1 MATRF
6 TNPFPRFF
14 NDNAA
19 LLPSGQLTFF
29 EPGST
34 TTKKDTY
41 SDIGLSTANANPVIL
56 SAGGVVPDIYLS
68 GAYRVTIQ
76 DSDDNQIDEADNVG
90 EIEAEVFEDW
100 VSSVTYGNGGN
111 NIVTGSDGAYYVSI
125 QASNL
130 GNNPTS
136 SSAYWTEIKH
146 IRVYNANETYAIDAV
161 VLEATGFM
169 WRGVTSSNTGN
180 TPSSSPANWA
190 SVGGSS
196 ISAAI
201 TAGTTQTQ
209 VGATAL
215 IADINNIS
223 VCANS
228 GDGVKLKAAAAG
240 LYQTIINNGAEP
252 AQVWPATGDRIN
264 GGSAN
269 AVDVNL
275 LTAGDTREYISID
288 GTNWDSPASITS
300 SETVVRDARTSN
312 TILVE
317 ADRTKLIDITANSF
331 SQTFT
336 AAATLGNGWY
346 VYIRNSGTGIITLDP
361 NASETIDA
369 LTTFKMYP
377 GETRIVQCT
386 GTAFF
391 SVIVTSFYYTVTSTD
406 AAFVWPPGYS
416 GMGIDIIAGGGG
428 GGGGEGNAGGTIRIA
443 GSGGGGG
450 ARVMTEVDGVAAGTS
465 MTITIGAGGA
475 SGAAG
480 SSGDGGDGGA
490 GGNTSFSTYA
500 TAYGGGFGDK
510 GGAGSN
516 EGGGGGGS
524 ASAASSR
531 TPGEPTSTHWGGSTI
546 PDNISGG
553 GAFGGATNAAGHN
566 AEWGG
571 AGGAGAEAAANN
583 SYAGGS
589 SIFGGSAGGT
599 GGGLPAINTEN
610 AGGDGGL
617 YGAYTTGG
625 GAAGGVVNGGAGAAG
640 ASGAGVGA
648 GGGGGGGGAQ
658 DSGTGGAGGAGGA
671 GGGGGGG
678 GGGGTTTGGA
688 GGVGGSGEAR
698 VWGIA

>member
-76 DSDDNQIDEADNVG
+76 DKSDNQIDEADNVG

-125 QASNL
+125 QGSNL

-136 SSAYWTEIKH
+136 SPAYWTEIKH

-196 ISAAI
+196 ITAAI

-209 VGATAL
+209 AGATAL
-215 IADINNIS
+215 VADINNIS

-240 LYQTIINNGAEP
+240 LYQTIINNGAES
-252 AQVWPATGDRIN
+252 AKVWPATGDRIN

-269 AVDVNL
+269 AVDSNL
-275 LTAGDTREYISID
+275 LSAGDTREYISID
-288 GTNWDSPASITS
+288 GTNWDSPAFLGGGGS
-300 SETVVRDARTSN
+300 VVRSARTSN
-312 TILVE
+312 TILD
-317 ADRTKLIDITANSF
+317 ATDNATFIDITSGTF

-336 AAATLGNGWY
+336 AAATLGNGWF
-346 VYIRNSGTGIITLDP
+346 VYIRNSGTGSITIDP
-361 NASETIDA
+361 NSSENIDG
-369 LTTFKMYP
+369 LTSFIMYP
-377 GETRIVQCT
+377 GEERLIQCT

-391 SVIVTSFYYTVTSTD
+391 SMVLTPFYHTITSTD
-406 AAFVWPPGYS
+406 SGFIWPPGYLS
-416 GMGIDIIAGGGG
+416 LGVDIIAAGGGG
-428 GGGGEGNAGGTIRIA
+428 GGGKGDGAGSSRHAGGAGGGGARVIKSVKGVTVGTSLTVTIGAGGSSGAGGSGGNGADGGVGGSSTFSTYVTAFGGGIGNGGGTGSRGGGGGGSGGAGSGITGGLPSSAEWGGATIIDNTGGGGGGTKDAVPGGSAEWGGAGGGTAHDASQVGRDGGSSIYGGGGGGAGGAVQSSNAEKAGGDGGLSGTYTSGGGAAGGASNGAVGTAGAAAAAGADA

-450 ARVMTEVDGVAAGTS
+450 AG
-465 MTITIGAGGA
+465 
-475 SGAAG
+475 
-480 SSGDGGDGGA
+480 
-490 GGNTSFSTYA
+490 
-500 TAYGGGFGDK
+500 
-510 GGAGSN
+510 
-516 EGGGGGGS
+516 
-524 ASAASSR
+524 
-531 TPGEPTSTHWGGSTI
+531 
-546 PDNISGG
+546 
-553 GAFGGATNAAGHN
+553 
-566 AEWGG
+566 
-571 AGGAGAEAAANN
+571 
-583 SYAGGS
+583 
-589 SIFGGSAGGT
+589 
-599 GGGLPAINTEN
+599 
-610 AGGDGGL
+610 
-617 YGAYTTGG
+617 
-625 GAAGGVVNGGAGAAG
+625 
-640 ASGAGVGA
+640 
-648 GGGGGGGGAQ
+648 Q
-658 DSGTGGAGGAGGA
+658 DSGTGGAGGVGGAGGGGA
-671 GGGGGGG
+671 GGGGGG
-678 GGGGTTTGGA
+678 TTVGGA
-688 GGVGGSGEAR
+688 GGVGGRGECR
-698 VWGIA
+698 VWGEA